1 MDTQIDNMQKYANYK
16 EQFGRLNKALHNK
29 FYLEAI
35 FIEYAIIEDRFE
47 SILRHSGKFNPDKHN
62 TINKKLNKIKDMKRE
77 KKGLINKYVSE
88 ELVEEISAWKE
99 ERNRL
104 IHALMKQTLHTEDLE
119 EIALKGQQLAKMISN
134 KTKSYNNALAK
145 LDL

>member
-1 MDTQIDNMQKYANYK
+1 
-16 EQFGRLNKALHNK
+16 
-29 FYLEAI
+29 
-35 FIEYAIIEDRFE
+35 
-47 SILRHSGKFNPDKHN
+47 
-62 TINKKLNKIKDMKRE
+62 MKRE
-77 KKGLINKYVSE
+77 TKGLINKYVSE
-88 ELVEEISAWKE
+88 DLVEEISAWKE

-119 EIALKGQQLAKMISN
+119 EIALKGQQLAKMLSN